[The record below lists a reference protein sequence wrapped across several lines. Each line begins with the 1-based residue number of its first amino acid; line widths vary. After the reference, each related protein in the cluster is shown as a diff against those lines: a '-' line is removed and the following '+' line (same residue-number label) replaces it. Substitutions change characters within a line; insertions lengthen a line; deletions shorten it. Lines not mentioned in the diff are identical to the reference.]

1 MDDKEPIPTS
11 EFCIHGK
18 LYGDCNPCDLA
29 ADLAFDEFCKEPKPL
44 IIDEEAQPRTEPDT
58 P

>member
-1 MDDKEPIPTS
+1 MSDKEPIPTS
-11 EFCIHGK
+11 EYCVHGK

-29 ADLAFDEFCKEPKPL
+29 ADLAYDQFCKEPTPL
-44 IIDEEAQPRTEPDT
+44 IIDEKAQPKAEPHT